1 MDMLILSWV
10 QKVMISL
17 QQKTK
22 MRAKEFITEQNNL
35 PDRITKPMPSTWV
48 IPALQN
54 QNAYLQYRFAVALA
68 GARAVRNGDIPKMD
82 KESVWGENQLV
93 SGYMNPDIEEDID
106 FALGE
111 MGLSGKIL
119 VTSKDSEET
128 SDTGIDSPIKGFKG
142 YKRK

>member
-1 MDMLILSWV
+1 
-10 QKVMISL
+10 
-17 QQKTK
+17 
-22 MRAKEFITEQNNL
+22 
-35 PDRITKPMPSTWV
+35 
-48 IPALQN
+48 
-54 QNAYLQYRFAVALA
+54 
-68 GARAVRNGDIPKMD
+68 MD